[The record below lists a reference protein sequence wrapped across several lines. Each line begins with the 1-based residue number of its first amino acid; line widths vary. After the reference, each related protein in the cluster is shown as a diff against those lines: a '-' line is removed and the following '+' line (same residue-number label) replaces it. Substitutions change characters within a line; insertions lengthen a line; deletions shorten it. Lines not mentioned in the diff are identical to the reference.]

1 MRGLTMR
8 NARLRAAAGMLP
20 WIMALSLSGC
30 RTAQQQ
36 PVNDKAATEAARAAD
51 EAKEVAQ
58 SSLGKQAEILAQG
71 DLALTGREQL
81 LVVNRLGSS
90 QRLNVGDANF
100 SPILVT
106 RAAVLEKNDGKWSQV
121 LLCDEH
127 LKNPNGYLGGSPK
140 ARVTG
145 WRLEYSR
152 NSKEGLE
159 MNFTPAEQLNSVS
172 ANANQSSGQTNST
185 FGVRWNKSAK
195 RYQSFDSSH
204 ERYLSEVPSLEIPES
219 FLK

>member
-1 MRGLTMR
+1 MRTP
-8 NARLRAAAGMLP
+8 RLRAAAGMLP

-30 RTAQQQ
+30 QTAQQQ
-36 PVNDKAATEAARAAD
+36 PANDKAAAEAARVAD

-81 LVVNRLGSS
+81 LVVNRFASS
-90 QRLNVGDANF
+90 QQISKGDANP

-106 RAAVLEKNDGKWSQV
+106 RAAVLEKNDGKWSQI

-127 LKNPNGYLGGSPK
+127 LKNTNGYLGGSPK

-152 NSKEGLE
+152 DSKEGLE
-159 MNFTPAEQLNSVS
+159 MNFTPAEKLDAVN
-172 ANANQSSGQTNST
+172 ANASQSSEQNNSA
-185 FGVRWNKSAK
+185 FDVRWNKSAK